1 MPPES
6 SRWYLL
12 KHDDATVFGPL
23 DFQQLRAWATEAQ
36 VSPFDKVSNDNQTW
50 IKAPMLPELEMDWLI
65 EVTADRL
72 YGPTTLGAV
81 REFYVMGELADNTR
95 ILNATDGSSYRL
107 GDLIE
112 SEEEEEEQTEGS
124 TSSGSKKS
132 GDGQPGSIDPGR
144 AGIRVSLQQRIREL
158 EEALLEERRAHDVL
172 ESQFKKLAE
181 TYEAKTGEPAPI

>member
-1 MPPES
+1 MSPES

-12 KHDDATVFGPL
+12 KHDDATIFGPL
-23 DFQQLRAWATEAQ
+23 EFQQLRAWATEAQ
-36 VSPFDKVSNDNQTW
+36 VSPLDKVSNDNQTW
-50 IKAPMLPELEMDWLI
+50 IKAPMLPELEMDWLV

-81 REFYVMGELADNTR
+81 REFYVIGELADNTQ

-112 SEEEEEEQTEGS
+112 NEEEEEQAPD
-124 TSSGSKKS
+124 SGSAKKEAQ
-132 GDGQPGSIDPGR
+132 GQPGSIDPGR

-158 EEALLEERRAHDVL
+158 EEALLEERRAYDEL

-181 TYEAKTGEPAPI
+181 SYEAKTGESAPVRPN